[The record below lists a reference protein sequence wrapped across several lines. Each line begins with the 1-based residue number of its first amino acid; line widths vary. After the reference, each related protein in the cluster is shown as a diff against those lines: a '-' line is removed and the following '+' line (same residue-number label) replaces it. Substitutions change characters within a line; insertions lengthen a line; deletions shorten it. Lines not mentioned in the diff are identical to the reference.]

1 MKDAGCRKTAGI
13 FLTRI
18 IVRLALTSMT
28 TRRRRNKK
36 RWRMPV
42 KKIVM
47 ALVALLSLAGTVQAQ
62 TVKDLLET
70 LKVKWNTPT
79 EPFKMIGNVYYVGT
93 DGLASYLITSPQ
105 GHILVDTVMPEAT
118 SQIKANI
125 EKLGFKISD
134 IKYLLNTHAHIDH
147 TGGLAEM
154 KQASGAQM
162 VAGEADKPLLEGGY
176 YPGAREETA
185 LNFPPVKVDRTV
197 REGDKVTVGDL
208 TLTARETPGH
218 SPGCTSWEFSVK
230 DGDTSRSVLI
240 FCSGTVALN
249 RLVGDPTYSGIVT
262 DYKKTFARAKDMK
275 VDVLLAPHPEMY
287 RMQDKRAM
295 LSDGAPN
302 PFVNPGEFNAY
313 AATLEKA
320 FEDALAKQTAD
331 AQEKKN

>member
-1 MKDAGCRKTAGI
+1 M
-13 FLTRI
+13 
-18 IVRLALTSMT
+18 
-28 TRRRRNKK
+28 
-36 RWRMPV
+36 
-42 KKIVM
+42 KKI
-47 ALVALLSLAGTVQAQ
+47 AVAFITLMSLAGTVQAQ

-70 LKVKWNTPT
+70 LRVKWNTPT

-105 GHILVDTVMPEAT
+105 GHILVDTVMPEST
-118 SQIKANI
+118 SLIKANI
-125 EKLGFKISD
+125 EKLGFKITD

-154 KQASGAQM
+154 KRASGGQL
-162 VAGEADKPLLEGGY
+162 VAGEADKALLEGGY
-176 YPGAREETA
+176 YPGAQEDDA
-185 LNFPPVKVDRTV
+185 LKFPPVKVDRTV
-197 REGDKVTVGDL
+197 REGDKVTIGDV

-218 SPGCTSWEFSVK
+218 SPGCTSWEFAVK
-230 DGDTSRSVLI
+230 DGDATRSVLI

-249 RLVGDPTYSGIVT
+249 RLVGNPTYSGIVA
-262 DYKKTFARAKDMK
+262 DYRKTFARARDMK

-295 LSDGAPN
+295 ISDGTPN

-320 FEDALAKQTAD
+320 FEDALEKQTAA
-331 AQEKKN
+331 AQEKKG

>member
-1 MKDAGCRKTAGI
+1 MKKLVI
-13 FLTRI
+13 
-18 IVRLALTSMT
+18 
-28 TRRRRNKK
+28 
-36 RWRMPV
+36 
-42 KKIVM
+42 
-47 ALVALLSLAGTVQAQ
+47 ALVALLTLAGTAQAQ
-62 TVKDLLET
+62 TPKDLLAA
-70 LKVKWNTPT
+70 LLVKWNTPT
-79 EPFKMIGNVYYVGT
+79 EPFRMIGNVYYVGT

-125 EKLGFKISD
+125 EKLGFKVAD

-154 KQASGAQM
+154 KQASGAQL

-197 REGDKVTVGDL
+197 REGDTVTIADV

-230 DGDTSRSVLI
+230 DGDATRSALI

-249 RLVGDPTYSGIVT
+249 RLVTNPTYPGIVT
-262 DYKKTFARAKDMK
+262 DYKKTFARAQDMK
-275 VDVLLAPHPEMY
+275 PDVLLAPHPEMY
-287 RMQDKRAM
+287 KMAEKRTKLAE
-295 LSDGAPN
+295 GGPN

-320 FEDALAKQTAD
+320 FEDALAKQTAA
-331 AQEKKN
+331 AQEKKG

>member
-1 MKDAGCRKTAGI
+1 
-13 FLTRI
+13 
-18 IVRLALTSMT
+18 
-28 TRRRRNKK
+28 
-36 RWRMPV
+36 MPV
-42 KKIVM
+42 KKIVV
-47 ALVALLSLAGTVQAQ
+47 ALVTLMSLAGTVQAQ

-125 EKLGFKISD
+125 EKLGFKITD
-134 IKYLLNTHAHIDH
+134 IKYLVNTHAHIDH

-154 KQASGAQM
+154 KQASGAQL
-162 VAGEADKPLLEGGY
+162 VAGDADKPLLEGGY
-176 YPGAREETA
+176 YPGAQEDTA
-185 LNFPPVKVDRTV
+185 LNFPPVKVDRAV
-197 REGDKVTVGDL
+197 REGDTVKVGDV

-218 SPGCTSWEFSVK
+218 SPGCTSWEFAVK
-230 DGDTSRSVLI
+230 DGDTTRSVLI

-249 RLVGDPTYSGIVT
+249 RLVTNPTYSGIVT
-262 DYKKTFARAKDMK
+262 DYRKTFARAKDMK

-331 AQEKKN
+331 AQEKKG

>member
-1 MKDAGCRKTAGI
+1 MQ
-13 FLTRI
+13 
-18 IVRLALTSMT
+18 
-28 TRRRRNKK
+28 
-36 RWRMPV
+36 
-42 KKIVM
+42 KIAI
-47 ALVALLSLAGTVQAQ
+47 ALVALMSLTTAVEAQ
-62 TVKDLLET
+62 TPKDLIAA

-125 EKLGFKISD
+125 EKLGFKVAD
-134 IKYLLNTHAHIDH
+134 IKYLVNTHAHIDH

-154 KQASGAQM
+154 KQASGAQL

-197 REGDKVTVGDL
+197 REGDTVTIADV

-230 DGDTSRSVLI
+230 DGDATRSALI

-249 RLVGDPTYSGIVT
+249 RLVTNPTYPGIVT
-262 DYKKTFARAKDMK
+262 DYKKTFARAQDMK
-275 VDVLLAPHPEMY
+275 PNVLLAPHPEMY
-287 RMQDKRAM
+287 KMQEKRAKIA
-295 LSDGAPN
+295 DGAPN

-320 FEDALAKQTAD
+320 FEEGLAKQTAA
-331 AQEKKN
+331 AQEKKG

>member
-1 MKDAGCRKTAGI
+1 
-13 FLTRI
+13 
-18 IVRLALTSMT
+18 
-28 TRRRRNKK
+28 
-36 RWRMPV
+36 MPV
-42 KKIVM
+42 KKIAV
-47 ALVALLSLAGTVQAQ
+47 ALVALMSLTAAVEAQ
-62 TVKDLLET
+62 TPKDLLAAM
-70 LKVKWNTPT
+70 LVKWNKPT

-105 GHILVDTVMPEAT
+105 GHVLVDTVMPEAT
-118 SQIKANI
+118 AQIKANI
-125 EKLGFKISD
+125 EKLGFKVTD

-154 KQASGAQM
+154 KAASSAQL

-197 REGDKVTVGDL
+197 REGDKVTVGDV
-208 TLTARETPGH
+208 TLIARETPGH

-230 DGDTSRSVLI
+230 DGDATHSVLI

-249 RLVGDPTYSGIVT
+249 RLVTNPTYSGIVT
-262 DYKKTFARAKDMK
+262 DYRKTFARARDMK

-287 RMQDKRAM
+287 KMAEKRAR
-295 LSDGAPN
+295 LAEGGPN

-320 FEDALAKQTAD
+320 FDDALAKQTAA
-331 AQEKKN
+331 AQEKKG

>member
-1 MKDAGCRKTAGI
+1 MKKLVI
-13 FLTRI
+13 
-18 IVRLALTSMT
+18 
-28 TRRRRNKK
+28 
-36 RWRMPV
+36 
-42 KKIVM
+42 
-47 ALVALLSLAGTVQAQ
+47 ALVALLTLAGTAQAQ
-62 TVKDLLET
+62 TPKDLLAA
-70 LKVKWNTPT
+70 LLVKWNTPT
-79 EPFKMIGNVYYVGT
+79 ELFRMIGNVYYVGT

-125 EKLGFKISD
+125 EKLGFKVAD

-154 KQASGAQM
+154 KQASGAQL

-176 YPGAREETA
+176 YPGARKETA

-197 REGDKVTVGDL
+197 REGDTVTLGDVTV
-208 TLTARETPGH
+208 TARETPGH

-230 DGDTSRSVLI
+230 DGDATRSALI

-249 RLVGDPTYSGIVT
+249 RLVTNPTYPGIVT
-262 DYKKTFARAKDMK
+262 DYKKTFARAQDMK
-275 VDVLLAPHPEMY
+275 PNVLLAPHPEMY
-287 RMQDKRAM
+287 KMAEKRTKLAE
-295 LSDGAPN
+295 GGPN

-320 FEDALAKQTAD
+320 FEDALAKQTA
-331 AQEKKN
+331 AAREKKG

>member
-1 MKDAGCRKTAGI
+1 M
-13 FLTRI
+13 
-18 IVRLALTSMT
+18 
-28 TRRRRNKK
+28 
-36 RWRMPV
+36 
-42 KKIVM
+42 KKITV
-47 ALVALLSLAGTVQAQ
+47 ALVALMSLTAAAQAQ
-62 TVKDLLET
+62 TPKDLLAA
-70 LKVKWNTPT
+70 LLVKWNKPT

-125 EKLGFKISD
+125 EKLGFKVTD

-147 TGGLAEM
+147 TGGFAEL

-197 REGDKVTVGDL
+197 REGDKVTVGDV
-208 TLTARETPGH
+208 TLIARETPGH

-230 DGDTSRSVLI
+230 DGDATRSALI

-249 RLVGDPTYSGIVT
+249 RLVTNPTHPGIVT
-262 DYKKTFARAKDMK
+262 DYRKTFARAKDMK

-320 FEDALAKQTAD
+320 FEEGLAKQTAA
-331 AQEKKN
+331 AQEKKG

>member
-1 MKDAGCRKTAGI
+1 
-13 FLTRI
+13 
-18 IVRLALTSMT
+18 
-28 TRRRRNKK
+28 
-36 RWRMPV
+36 MPV
-42 KKIVM
+42 KKIVV
-47 ALVALLSLAGTVQAQ
+47 ALVALLSVAGTVQAQ

-125 EKLGFKISD
+125 EKLGFKVTD
-134 IKYLLNTHAHIDH
+134 IKYLVNTHAHIDH

-162 VAGEADKPLLEGGY
+162 IAGEADKPLLEGGY
-176 YPGAREETA
+176 YPGAQEDAA
-185 LNFPPVKVDRTV
+185 LAFPPVKVDRTV
-197 REGDKVTVGDL
+197 REGDTVSVGGV

-218 SPGCTSWEFSVK
+218 SPGCTSWEFAVK
-230 DGDTSRSVLI
+230 DGDATRSVLI

-249 RLVGDPTYSGIVT
+249 RLVTNPTYSGIVT
-262 DYKKTFARAKDMK
+262 DYRKTFARAKDMK

-331 AQEKKN
+331 AQEKKG

>member
-1 MKDAGCRKTAGI
+1 MKKLLI
-13 FLTRI
+13 
-18 IVRLALTSMT
+18 
-28 TRRRRNKK
+28 
-36 RWRMPV
+36 
-42 KKIVM
+42 
-47 ALVALLSLAGTVQAQ
+47 ALVALLTLAGTAQAQ
-62 TVKDLLET
+62 TPKDLLAA
-70 LKVKWNTPT
+70 LLVKWNTPT
-79 EPFKMIGNVYYVGT
+79 ELFRMIGNVYYVGT

-125 EKLGFKISD
+125 EKLGFKVAD

-154 KQASGAQM
+154 KQASGAQL

-176 YPGAREETA
+176 YPGARKETA

-197 REGDKVTVGDL
+197 REGDTVTIADV

-230 DGDTSRSVLI
+230 DGDATRSALI

-249 RLVGDPTYSGIVT
+249 RLVTNPTYPGIVT
-262 DYKKTFARAKDMK
+262 DYKKTFARAQDMK
-275 VDVLLAPHPEMY
+275 PNVLLAPHPEMY
-287 RMQDKRAM
+287 KMAEKRTKLAE
-295 LSDGAPN
+295 GGPN

-320 FEDALAKQTAD
+320 FEDALAKQTA
-331 AQEKKN
+331 AAREKKG